1 VKEQKFSLTNRIKS
15 FVYAFNGL
23 SVLLREEHNFRIHLV
38 ATLVVFL
45 AAIYF
50 QLSTIESVLL
60 VLTVGFVLVAEAF
73 NSAIENIADFISS
86 EKHEKIKRIK
96 DIAAAAVF
104 ISALAALS
112 IGLLIF
118 VPKIIKL

>member
-1 VKEQKFSLTNRIKS
+1 VKEQKFSLTKRIKS

>member
-1 VKEQKFSLTNRIKS
+1 MKEQKFSLTKRIKS